1 MRFFTGVMVWGSI
14 IIVFLGNIVALGF
27 CGYRL
32 YFAYHDKDDEAKK
45 NIFQTSITPY
55 FFDDF
60 LKQSDT
66 WLAFTAILGILF
78 LIITCLFIFLRK
90 VDQSSVDLD
99 LQSFIFLQRIQIAI
113 ALIEEGSKAVGTMF
127 SSLLFPIIPYLFQLV
142 SKKLSSETETQ

>member
-1 MRFFTGVMVWGSI
+1 MRFITGVMVWGSI
-14 IIVFLGNIVALGF
+14 IIVFLGNIVALGY

-32 YFAYHDKDDEAKK
+32 YFAYHDEDPLTKQ

-90 VDQSSVDLD
+90 VH
-99 LQSFIFLQRIQIAI
+99 R
-113 ALIEEGSKAVGTMF
+113 
-127 SSLLFPIIPYLFQLV
+127 P
-142 SKKLSSETETQ
+142 